1 MNVKYL
7 ITAIYN
13 GHEVFSADLTFVP
26 RQHEQLK
33 VGKNLFVVRH
43 VRYHI
48 EEGTSLSAIH
58 VTLYLEKIA

>member
-1 MNVKYL
+1 MKYL
-7 ITAIYN
+7 ITAMYN
-13 GHEVFSADLTFVP
+13 GHEVFSAEGPFVP

-33 VGKNLFVVRH
+33 VGRNLFVVRH

-48 EEGTSLSAIH
+48 EEGTSLLTMN